1 MMTFVVVSTFLFA
14 LAAISIY
21 ALVEASRLS
30 LPVSLGLAVLTLLL
44 PFTAWASLFGTPMFR
59 RLSSFKRGGGGGAGG
74 IGDLMRHPLVPFG
87 LQVLQGIAS
96 VVMAT
101 LWSQGFMGSG
111 QAVDCNMQSTWK
123 RLWMAHDGRSIETI
137 QNAFGCCGFNS
148 VRDMAWP
155 SPGGNVGFCRELTHR
170 EMSCAVPWRGTLR
183 RLSGFEFGVALGC
196 VAIQFFYLAR
206 TLLRIFQSARET
218 MSRRSSRHNTAALEQ
233 GSDAS
238 LVPRTTGSGH
248 NNNNNNNNN
257 SYRTMGH
264 TYEARDADPEVLDD
278 DAEED
283 VHRDTTRLLRD
294 NNTN

>member
-1 MMTFVVVSTFLFA
+1 MMTFVAVSIFLLA

-30 LPVSLGLAVLTLLL
+30 LPVSLSLAVLTLLL
-44 PFTAWASLFGTPMFR
+44 PFTAWASLFGAPMFR
-59 RLSSFKRGGGGGAGG
+59 RLSSFKNGGGGAGG
-74 IGDLMRHPLVPFG
+74 IGDLMRHPLVPFA

-101 LWSQGFMGSG
+101 LWSQGLMGSG

-155 SPGGNVGFCRELTHR
+155 SPGGNVGLCRELTHR
-170 EMSCAVPWRGTLR
+170 ETSCAVPWRGTLR

-196 VAIQFFYLAR
+196 AAIQFFYLAR
-206 TLLRIFQSARET
+206 TLLRIFQAARET

-233 GSDAS
+233 GPDAS
-238 LVPRTTGSGH
+238 LVPRSTGSGH
-248 NNNNNNNNN
+248 NNNNNNTN

-283 VHRDTTRLLRD
+283 VHRDTTRLLRN
-294 NNTN
+294 NNTD